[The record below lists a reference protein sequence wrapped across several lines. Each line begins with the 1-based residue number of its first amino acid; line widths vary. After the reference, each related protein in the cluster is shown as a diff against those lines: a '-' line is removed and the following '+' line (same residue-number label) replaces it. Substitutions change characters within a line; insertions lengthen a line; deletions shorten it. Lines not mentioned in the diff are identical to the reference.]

1 MQSMT
6 SAESSRFQILALSG
20 GGFRGAFTA
29 KILADIERD
38 LGDKRI
44 ANYFD
49 LIAGTSI
56 GGILA
61 LALAVEIPAAH
72 MVEFF
77 KEHGDQIFRWR
88 PSMFG
93 ILQSSYSP
101 TPLQKLLEHPDLF
114 GDRLLG
120 TCKHPVIVPSIN
132 YSQGEPVLFKTPHHV
147 DHRRDH
153 LHRIVDVAMATS
165 AAPSYFPRHRFND
178 CQYVDGGLYA
188 NAPGMLALHEAEIFF
203 DKHHTDVWLMSIGT
217 MSSKFTVNPK
227 QGTRGGAIDWGHN
240 RFWNMPK
247 RLFGLSIS
255 VQETLAAKML
265 EHKLKQRFLPVDE
278 IPSNERA
285 AVIALDNTNRFA
297 KEALFGAASEKSKAL
312 SSDPAFKAF
321 LAHSPAKPVFHHGEN
336 KTM

>member
-1 MQSMT
+1 MT
-6 SAESSRFQILALSG
+6 AASSPRFQILALSG

-61 LALAVEIPAAH
+61 LALALEIPAAR

-77 KEHGDQIFRWR
+77 EKHGDDIFQWR
-88 PSMFG
+88 PSFFG
-93 ILQSSYSP
+93 ILRSFYAPMS
-101 TPLQKLLEHPDLF
+101 LQKLLEQPDLF
-114 GDRLLG
+114 GDKLLG
-120 TCKHPVIVPSIN
+120 ACKHPVIIPSIN
-132 YSQGEPVLFKTPHHV
+132 YSQGEPVVFKTPHHA
-147 DHRRDH
+147 DLRRDH

-165 AAPSYFPRHRFND
+165 AAPSYFPRHRFNN

-188 NAPGMLALHEAEIFF
+188 NAPGMLAVHEAETFF
-203 DKHHTDVWLMSIGT
+203 DQRHTDVWLMSIGT
-217 MSSKFTVNPK
+217 MSSKFTVSPK
-227 QGTRGGAIDWGHN
+227 QGTAGGAMDWGRN

-255 VQETLAAKML
+255 VQETLAKKML
-265 EHKLKQRFLPVDE
+265 EHKLEERFLHVDE
-278 IPSNERA
+278 IPSDERA
-285 AVIALDNTNRFA
+285 AVIALDNTDRYA
-297 KEALFGAASEKSKAL
+297 REALFGAASETSKAWL
-312 SSDPAFKAF
+312 SNPTFRTF

-336 KTM
+336 KTV

>member
-1 MQSMT
+1 MT
-6 SAESSRFQILALSG
+6 PNSSPRFQILALSG

-61 LALAVEIPAAH
+61 LALALEIPAAR

-77 KEHGDQIFRWR
+77 KEHGDEIFGWR
-88 PSMFG
+88 LSMAG
-93 ILQSSYSP
+93 ILRSFYSP
-101 TPLQKLLEHPDLF
+101 TPLQRLLEQPDLF
-114 GDRLLG
+114 GDKLLG
-120 TCKHPVIVPSIN
+120 ACKHPVMVPSIN

-147 DHRRDH
+147 EHRRDH
-153 LHRIVDVAMATS
+153 LYRIVDIAMATS

-203 DKHHTDVWLMSIGT
+203 GQRHTDVWLASIGT

-227 QGTRGGAIDWGHN
+227 QGKRGGAMDWGRN

-255 VQETLAAKML
+255 VQETLAKKML
-265 EHKLKQRFLPVDE
+265 EHKLGQRSLHIDE
-278 IPSNERA
+278 IPSDERA
-285 AVIALDNTNRFA
+285 EVIALDNTSRYA
-297 KEALFGAASEKSKAL
+297 KEALFGAASETSKAWL
-312 SSDPAFKAF
+312 SKPAFRTF

-336 KTM
+336 KTL